1 MIYWE
6 AVGNVLPMDLDV
18 LFTPSFAGELDI
30 RGWRCAVVDVLRAT
44 STTVTALAS
53 GAAAVYPCVDI
64 AEAREGAA
72 GCPQG
77 SGLLGGEERGEMI
90 PGFDLGNSPLEYLD
104 RRVVAGKVIFSYTTN
119 GTGAIRAAHAGSGL
133 PVYVASLLNLS
144 AAASAMLEDAGAGSP
159 RGLAVICAGRYGGP
173 SLEDIFCAGLIVEKL
188 AGVLGERGERPQL
201 RDGAQIAAGLAVAGE
216 SHSLDVLT
224 SSEHG
229 RFLES
234 IGFAEDLKFASR
246 VDEYPIAPVFDGER
260 VVRGRSYA

>member
-1 MIYWE
+1 
-6 AVGNVLPMDLDV
+6 MDLDV
-18 LFTPSFAGELDI
+18 LFTPSCVGELDI
-30 RGWRCAVVDVLRAT
+30 SGWRCAVVDVLRAT
-44 STTVTALAS
+44 STMITALAS
-53 GAAAVYPCVDI
+53 GAVAVYPCVDI

-72 GCPQG
+72 RCPQD

-90 PGFDLGNSPLEYLD
+90 PGFDLGNSPLEYAD
-104 RRVVAGKVIFSYTTN
+104 RGLVAGKAIFSYTTN
-119 GTGAIRAAHAGSGL
+119 GTGAIRRAYDGSGL

-144 AAASAMLEDAGAGSP
+144 AVSSAMLEDAGASPP
-159 RGLAVICAGRYGGP
+159 RGLAVICAGRYGRP

-188 AGVLGERGERPQL
+188 AGAPREKGERPQL
-201 RDGAQIAAGLAVAGE
+201 RDGAQIAAGLAAAGE

-234 IGFAEDLKFASR
+234 IGFAEDLQFASR

-260 VVRGRSYA
+260 VVLARSDA